1 MHLCKCI
8 CVNVFVYL
16 YFCIFVFYQPLLTVA
31 VALSAVAS
39 SALCMKVISREIE
52 IYLFHNFFCFNHLFH
67 SKRLSE
73 VSFKHQKTN
82 FSFSSSIT
90 FIQPE
95 ACAVGKPYLL
105 WEARPVKMFLIKF
118 SKCSQY
124 IYFFPKTTLMDAFG
138 SIGTG
143 ETWDVGRLGSSCI
156 FNISLFWIEYSTFY
170 PFYFDILLFWF
181 KYSKVY
187 LGTLSWK
194 KTVKKRG
201 HCPLLAT
208 PP

>member
-1 MHLCKCI
+1 MYLCKCI
-8 CVNVFVYL
+8 CVFVFL
-16 YFCIFVFYQPLLTVA
+16 YFCLLPTSSNSCCCIICCCFICIVHESYITRNRNIF
-31 VALSAVAS
+31 
-39 SALCMKVISREIE
+39 ISQ
-52 IYLFHNFFCFNHLFH
+52 FFFCFNHLFH

-181 KYSKVY
+181 KYFA
-187 LGTLSWK
+187 GNI
-194 KTVKKRG
+194 
-201 HCPLLAT
+201 
-208 PP
+208 